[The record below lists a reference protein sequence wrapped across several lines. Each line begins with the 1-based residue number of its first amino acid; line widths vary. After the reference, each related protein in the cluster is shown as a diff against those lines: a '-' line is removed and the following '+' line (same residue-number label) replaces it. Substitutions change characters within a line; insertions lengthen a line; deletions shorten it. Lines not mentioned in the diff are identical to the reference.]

1 MVRSA
6 RGKYQRKK
14 QLNENVYSR
23 LDAQDKQEYAAS
35 FVRNNLNSNMYG
47 SRRQDKGIAGK
58 KPGAKSKENF
68 KDALIKIWNDRNS
81 NNDGTKLNR

>member
-1 MVRSA
+1 MARSA
-6 RGKYQRKK
+6 RGKYQKRK

-35 FVRNNLNSNMYG
+35 FVRNNPNPNMYG

-58 KPGAKSKENF
+58 QRKPEKYKETLLKSWE
-68 KDALIKIWNDRNS
+68 DRNIS
-81 NNDGTKLNR
+81 NNGTKLNHS